1 MFHAVKGNELQVT
14 FRDYQPDCL
23 DEQIKRAIVFKG
35 KDASS
40 PDCISK
46 PSNKPSQ
53 VLSLGVMALCPA
65 EGSILYSKRPDDYL
79 KLCI

>member
-1 MFHAVKGNELQVT
+1 MKGDELQVT
-14 FRDYQPDCL
+14 FLDYQPDCL
-23 DEQIKRAIVFKG
+23 DKQIQTAIVFKG

-40 PDCISK
+40 LDCISK

-53 VLSLGVMALCPA
+53 VLGLGVTPLCPA
-65 EGSILYSKRPDDYL
+65 EDSILYGKRPDDYL